1 MDDKLHAMVEGFSP
15 RPRADDF
22 DDEFDEMETAA
33 DMENFPPVEEKFA
46 VGGTDSSSDAFPEG
60 GEESTYDEGAEGSE
74 GEIERPEDP
83 VVEETS
89 HIPAAE
95 PAAPPSENNLSSSSL
110 AEGESA
116 APSSPGEKGKEALSL
131 TVPVSQNDT
140 EAGAASE
147 VLPPPK
153 VPLEASSDEPSSKDA
168 SSASVSASAS
178 ASVSDGEHQDASS
191 SVSSEVCEEPV
202 SFPEEYKPEPL
213 SQGKPA
219 VDVTDSSSVSV
230 SKEIPLA
237 QVEGASSAAAPSSSE
252 ILALLNQILLMQSK
266 NISEEA
272 GKQVASVVVADIARQ
287 LHLLSDE
294 ASKQILAQ
302 VEKDLY
308 ERLMPDILNKLSDS
322 VNRQL
327 SPLTDTL
334 ESSKKSLENTQ
345 STLDAFN
352 EAIKKNQEVAKSF
365 DHFNDQLIKT
375 LDDSL
380 NEEIKNKADAFSAS
394 LSSSVASIT
403 NNASSYI
410 AQNFKSAFE
419 HFAKVYGLCA
429 FGKHYFWGF
438 IFNPLTFLL
447 FANSILLLFILRG
460 LL

>member
-1 MDDKLHAMVEGFSP
+1 MDDKLHAMVGGFSQRP
-15 RPRADDF
+15 RPDDF

-33 DMENFPPVEEKFA
+33 SAMENFSPVEEKYA
-46 VGGTDSSSDAFPEG
+46 VDGADPSSDAFPEG
-60 GEESTYDEGAEGSE
+60 GDESTYEEGGEGSE
-74 GEIERPEDP
+74 GEIERPEETMT
-83 VVEETS
+83 EETS

-95 PAAPPSENNLSSSSL
+95 PAAPPSENHLSSGSL
-110 AEGESA
+110 SEEESA
-116 APSSPGEKGKEALSL
+116 ASSPGESTDKEALSL
-131 TVPVSQNDT
+131 ADCVPQNDT
-140 EAGAASE
+140 EPSAALE
-147 VLPPPK
+147 VLPSQK
-153 VPLEASSDEPSSKDA
+153 SPLEAPMGEPSAKDI
-168 SSASVSASAS
+168 SSVSA
-178 ASVSDGEHQDASS
+178 SDGEHQDASS
-191 SVSSEVCEEPV
+191 VPSEVCEDPV
-202 SFPEEYKPEPL
+202 SSPEENKPEPL
-213 SQGKPA
+213 SQERPT
-219 VDVTDSSSVSV
+219 VDVSDDSSVSAANTLSLGKAPGV
-230 SKEIPLA
+230 LP
-237 QVEGASSAAAPSSSE
+237 AAPSSSE

-294 ASKQILAQ
+294 ASKQILQQ

-308 ERLMPDILNKLSDS
+308 ERLMPDVLSKLSDS

-327 SPLTDTL
+327 APLSDTL
-334 ESSKKSLENTQ
+334 KSSQKSLEETR
-345 STLDAFN
+345 STLDSFR

-365 DHFNDQLIKT
+365 DHFNDQLVKT

-403 NNASSYI
+403 NNASTYI
-410 AQNFKSAFE
+410 AQNFKSAFQ

-447 FANSILLLFILRG
+447 FVNSILLLFILRG

>member
-1 MDDKLHAMVEGFSP
+1 MDDKLHAMVGSFSQRP
-15 RPRADDF
+15 RPDDF

-33 DMENFPPVEEKFA
+33 SAMENFSPVEEKYA
-46 VGGTDSSSDAFPEG
+46 ADGADSFSDAFSEG
-60 GEESTYDEGAEGSE
+60 GDESTYDEGGEGSE
-74 GEIERPEDP
+74 GEIERPEETMT
-83 VVEETS
+83 EETS

-95 PAAPPSENNLSSSSL
+95 PAAPASENHLSSGSL
-110 AEGESA
+110 SEEESA
-116 APSSPGEKGKEALSL
+116 ASSPGESKDKEALSSA
-131 TVPVSQNDT
+131 VPVPQNHT
-140 EAGAASE
+140 ETGAVPE

-153 VPLEASSDEPSSKDA
+153 PPLEAPMGEPSAKDV
-168 SSASVSASAS
+168 SSASA
-178 ASVSDGEHQDASS
+178 SDGEHQDASS
-191 SVSSEVCEEPV
+191 VSPEVCVDPVSS
-202 SFPEEYKPEPL
+202 PEENKPGPL
-213 SQGKPA
+213 SPQKPA
-219 VDVTDSSSVSV
+219 VDVSDDSSVSAANTL
-230 SKEIPLA
+230 SLGKAP
-237 QVEGASSAAAPSSSE
+237 GALPAAPSSSE

-272 GKQVASVVVADIARQ
+272 GKQVASVVAADIARQ

-294 ASKQILAQ
+294 ASKQILQQ

-308 ERLMPDILNKLSDS
+308 ERLMPDVLSKLSDS

-327 SPLTDTL
+327 APLSDTL
-334 ESSKKSLENTQ
+334 KSSQKSLEETR
-345 STLDAFN
+345 STLDSFR

-365 DHFNDQLIKT
+365 DHFNDQLVKT

-403 NNASSYI
+403 NNASTYI
-410 AQNFKSAFE
+410 AQNFKSAFQ

-447 FANSILLLFILRG
+447 FVNSILLLFILRG

>member
-1 MDDKLHAMVEGFSP
+1 MVGGFSQRP
-15 RPRADDF
+15 RPDDF

-33 DMENFPPVEEKFA
+33 SAMENFSPVEEKYA
-46 VGGTDSSSDAFPEG
+46 ADGADSSSDAFSEG
-60 GEESTYDEGAEGSE
+60 SDESTYDEGGEGSE
-74 GEIERPEDP
+74 GEIERPEETMT
-83 VVEETS
+83 EETS

-95 PAAPPSENNLSSSSL
+95 PAAPPSENHLSSGSLSEEEIASS
-110 AEGESA
+110 GESTD
-116 APSSPGEKGKEALSL
+116 KEALSL
-131 TVPVSQNDT
+131 AVPVSPNDT
-140 EAGAASE
+140 DASAAPE

-153 VPLEASSDEPSSKDA
+153 PSLEAPLGELSAKDA
-168 SSASVSASAS
+168 PSASA
-178 ASVSDGEHQDASS
+178 SDGEHQDVS
-191 SVSSEVCEEPV
+191 SVSSEVCEDPV
-202 SFPEEYKPEPL
+202 SSPEENKPEPL
-213 SQGKPA
+213 SQEKLA
-219 VDVTDSSSVSV
+219 ADVSDDSSVSAANTLSLGEAPV
-230 SKEIPLA
+230 GSP
-237 QVEGASSAAAPSSSE
+237 AAPSSSE

-294 ASKQILAQ
+294 ASKQILQQ

-308 ERLMPDILNKLSDS
+308 ERLMPDVLSKLSDS

-327 SPLTDTL
+327 APLSDTL
-334 ESSKKSLENTQ
+334 KSSQKSLEETR
-345 STLDAFN
+345 STLDSFR

-365 DHFNDQLIKT
+365 DHFNDQLVKT

-403 NNASSYI
+403 NNASTYI
-410 AQNFKSAFE
+410 AQNFKSAFQ

-429 FGKHYFWGF
+429 FGKYYFWGF

-447 FANSILLLFILRG
+447 FVNSILLLFILRG

>member
-1 MDDKLHAMVEGFSP
+1 MDDKLHAMVGGFRP
-15 RPRADDF
+15 RPRPDDF

-33 DMENFPPVEEKFA
+33 SAMENFSPVEEKYDIDGA
-46 VGGTDSSSDAFPEG
+46 DSSSDAFSEG
-60 GEESTYDEGAEGSE
+60 GDESTYDEGGDGSE
-74 GEIERPEDP
+74 GEIERPEETMT
-83 VVEETS
+83 EETS

-95 PAAPPSENNLSSSSL
+95 PAAPPSENHLSSGSL
-110 AEGESA
+110 SEKEIAT
-116 APSSPGEKGKEALSL
+116 PSSPGESKDKEALPSA
-131 TVPVSQNDT
+131 VPVPQNHT
-140 EAGAASE
+140 ETSAAPE

-153 VPLEASSDEPSSKDA
+153 PPLEASMDEPSAKNA
-168 SSASVSASAS
+168 LSASAS
-178 ASVSDGEHQDASS
+178 DEEHQDASS
-191 SVSSEVCEEPV
+191 ISSEVCEDLV
-202 SFPEEYKPEPL
+202 SSPEENKPELL
-213 SQGKPA
+213 SQERPA
-219 VDVTDSSSVSV
+219 VDVSDDSSVSAANTL
-230 SKEIPLA
+230 SLGEAP
-237 QVEGASSAAAPSSSE
+237 GASPAAPSSSE

-272 GKQVASVVVADIARQ
+272 GKQVASVMVADIARQ

-294 ASKQILAQ
+294 ASKQILQQ

-308 ERLMPDILNKLSDS
+308 ERLMPDVLSKLSDS

-327 SPLTDTL
+327 APLSDTL
-334 ESSKKSLENTQ
+334 KSSQKSLEETR
-345 STLDAFN
+345 STLDSFR

-365 DHFNDQLIKT
+365 DHFNDQLVKT

-403 NNASSYI
+403 NNASTYI
-410 AQNFKSAFE
+410 AQNFKSAFQ

-429 FGKHYFWGF
+429 FGKYYFWGF

-447 FANSILLLFILRG
+447 FVNSILLLFILRG

>member
-1 MDDKLHAMVEGFSP
+1 MDDKLHAMVGGFSQRP
-15 RPRADDF
+15 RPDDF

-33 DMENFPPVEEKFA
+33 SAMENFSPVEEKYA
-46 VGGTDSSSDAFPEG
+46 ADGADSSSDAFSEG
-60 GEESTYDEGAEGSE
+60 SDESTYDEGGEGSE
-74 GEIERPEDP
+74 GEIERPEETMT
-83 VVEETS
+83 EETS

-95 PAAPPSENNLSSSSL
+95 PAAPPSENDLSSGSL
-110 AEGESA
+110 SEEEIA
-116 APSSPGEKGKEALSL
+116 ASSSPGESKDKEALSL
-131 TVPVSQNDT
+131 AVPVPQNHT
-140 EAGAASE
+140 ETGAVPE

-153 VPLEASSDEPSSKDA
+153 PPLEAPLGEPSAKDIP
-168 SSASVSASAS
+168 SASA
-178 ASVSDGEHQDASS
+178 SDGEHQNAS
-191 SVSSEVCEEPV
+191 SVSSEVCEDPV
-202 SFPEEYKPEPL
+202 SSPEENKPEPL
-213 SQGKPA
+213 SQEKPA
-219 VDVTDSSSVSV
+219 ADISDDSSVSAEN
-230 SKEIPLA
+230 KIPLA
-237 QVEGASSAAAPSSSE
+237 EAPVASPSSSE

-294 ASKQILAQ
+294 ASKQILQQ

-308 ERLMPDILNKLSDS
+308 ERLMPDVLSKLSDS

-327 SPLTDTL
+327 APLSDTL
-334 ESSKKSLENTQ
+334 KSSQKSLEETR
-345 STLDAFN
+345 STLDSFR

-365 DHFNDQLIKT
+365 DHFNEQLVKT

-403 NNASSYI
+403 NNASTYI
-410 AQNFKSAFE
+410 AQNFKSAFQ

-447 FANSILLLFILRG
+447 FVNSILLLFILRG

>member
-1 MDDKLHAMVEGFSP
+1 MDDKLHAMVGGFSQRP
-15 RPRADDF
+15 RPDDF
-22 DDEFDEMETAA
+22 DDEFDEMETAS
-33 DMENFPPVEEKFA
+33 DMENFSPVEEKYA
-46 VGGTDSSSDAFPEG
+46 ADGADSSSDAFPEG
-60 GEESTYDEGAEGSE
+60 GDESTYDEGGEGSE
-74 GEIERPEDP
+74 GEIERPEETMT
-83 VVEETS
+83 EETS

-95 PAAPPSENNLSSSSL
+95 PAAPPSENHLSSGSL
-110 AEGESA
+110 SEEEISA
-116 APSSPGEKGKEALSL
+116 SSPGENKDKEALPSA
-131 TVPVSQNDT
+131 VPASQNHT
-140 EAGAASE
+140 ETGAVPE

-153 VPLEASSDEPSSKDA
+153 PPLEAPMGESSAKDI
-168 SSASVSASAS
+168 SSASA
-178 ASVSDGEHQDASS
+178 SDGEHQDASS
-191 SVSSEVCEEPV
+191 VSSEVCEDPV
-202 SFPEEYKPEPL
+202 SSPEENKPEPL
-213 SQGKPA
+213 SQEKPA
-219 VDVTDSSSVSV
+219 VDVSDDSSVSAANTL
-230 SKEIPLA
+230 SLGEAP
-237 QVEGASSAAAPSSSE
+237 GTSPAAPSSSE

-294 ASKQILAQ
+294 ASKQILQQ

-308 ERLMPDILNKLSDS
+308 ERLMPDVLSKLSDS

-327 SPLTDTL
+327 APLSDTL
-334 ESSKKSLENTQ
+334 KSSQKSLEETR
-345 STLDAFN
+345 STLDSFR

-365 DHFNDQLIKT
+365 DHFNDQLVKT

-403 NNASSYI
+403 NNASTYI
-410 AQNFKSAFE
+410 AQNFKSAFQ

-447 FANSILLLFILRG
+447 FVNSILLLFILRG

>member
-1 MDDKLHAMVEGFSP
+1 MVGGFRP
-15 RPRADDF
+15 RPRPDDF

-33 DMENFPPVEEKFA
+33 SAMENFSPVEEKYDVDGA
-46 VGGTDSSSDAFPEG
+46 DSSSDAFSEG
-60 GEESTYDEGAEGSE
+60 GDESTYDEGGDGSE
-74 GEIERPEDP
+74 GEIERPEETMT
-83 VVEETS
+83 EETS

-95 PAAPPSENNLSSSSL
+95 PAAPPSENHLSSGSL
-110 AEGESA
+110 SEEEIA
-116 APSSPGEKGKEALSL
+116 APSSPGESKDKEALSL
-131 TVPVSQNDT
+131 AVSVSPNDT
-140 EAGAASE
+140 EVSVAPE

-153 VPLEASSDEPSSKDA
+153 PPLEAPMDEPSAKNA
-168 SSASVSASAS
+168 PSASA
-178 ASVSDGEHQDASS
+178 SDGEHQDASS
-191 SVSSEVCEEPV
+191 ISSEVCEDPV
-202 SFPEEYKPEPL
+202 SSPEENKPEPL
-213 SQGKPA
+213 SQEKPA
-219 VDVTDSSSVSV
+219 VDVSDDSSVSAANTL
-230 SKEIPLA
+230 SLGKAP
-237 QVEGASSAAAPSSSE
+237 ASPAAPSSSE
-252 ILALLNQILLMQSK
+252 ILALLNQILLMQSE

-294 ASKQILAQ
+294 ASKQILQQ

-308 ERLMPDILNKLSDS
+308 ERLMPDVLSKLSDS

-327 SPLTDTL
+327 APLSDTL
-334 ESSKKSLENTQ
+334 KSSQKSLEETR
-345 STLDAFN
+345 STLDSFR

-365 DHFNDQLIKT
+365 DHFNEQLVKT

-403 NNASSYI
+403 NNASTYI
-410 AQNFKSAFE
+410 AQNFKSAFQ

-447 FANSILLLFILRG
+447 FVNSILLLFILRG

>member
-1 MDDKLHAMVEGFSP
+1 MDDKLHAMVGGFSQRP
-15 RPRADDF
+15 RPDDF

-33 DMENFPPVEEKFA
+33 SAMENFSPVEEKYA
-46 VGGTDSSSDAFPEG
+46 ADGADSSSDAFPEG
-60 GEESTYDEGAEGSE
+60 GDESTYDEGGEGSE
-74 GEIERPEDP
+74 GEIERPEETMT
-83 VVEETS
+83 EETS

-95 PAAPPSENNLSSSSL
+95 PATPASENHLSSGSL
-110 AEGESA
+110 SEEEISA
-116 APSSPGEKGKEALSL
+116 SSPGESTDKEALSL
-131 TVPVSQNDT
+131 AVPVPQNHT
-140 EAGAASE
+140 ETGAVPE
-147 VLPPPK
+147 VLPSPK
-153 VPLEASSDEPSSKDA
+153 PPLEAPMDEPSAKNA
-168 SSASVSASAS
+168 PSASAS
-178 ASVSDGEHQDASS
+178 DEEHQDASFI
-191 SVSSEVCEEPV
+191 SSEVCEDPV
-202 SFPEEYKPEPL
+202 SSPEENKPELL
-213 SQGKPA
+213 SQEKSA
-219 VDVTDSSSVSV
+219 VDVSDDSSVSAANTL
-230 SKEIPLA
+230 SLGEAP
-237 QVEGASSAAAPSSSE
+237 GASPAAPSSSE

-294 ASKQILAQ
+294 ASKQILQQ

-308 ERLMPDILNKLSDS
+308 ERLMPDVLSKLSDS

-327 SPLTDTL
+327 APLSDTL
-334 ESSKKSLENTQ
+334 KSSQKSLEETR
-345 STLDAFN
+345 STLDSFR

-365 DHFNDQLIKT
+365 DHFNDQLVKT

-403 NNASSYI
+403 NNASTYI
-410 AQNFKSAFE
+410 AQNFKSAFQ

-447 FANSILLLFILRG
+447 FVNSILLLFILRG

>member
-1 MDDKLHAMVEGFSP
+1 MDDKLHAMVGGFSQRP
-15 RPRADDF
+15 RPDDF
-22 DDEFDEMETAA
+22 DDEFDEMETAS
-33 DMENFPPVEEKFA
+33 DLENFSPVEEKYA
-46 VGGTDSSSDAFPEG
+46 ADGADSSSDAFPEG
-60 GEESTYDEGAEGSE
+60 GDESTYDEGEEGSE
-74 GEIERPEDP
+74 GEIERPEETMT
-83 VVEETS
+83 EETS

-95 PAAPPSENNLSSSSL
+95 PAAPPSENHLSSGSL
-110 AEGESA
+110 SEEEISA
-116 APSSPGEKGKEALSL
+116 SSPGENKDKEALPSA
-131 TVPVSQNDT
+131 VPASQNHT
-140 EAGAASE
+140 ETGAAPE

-153 VPLEASSDEPSSKDA
+153 PPLEAPMDEPSAKNA
-168 SSASVSASAS
+168 PSASAS
-178 ASVSDGEHQDASS
+178 DEEHQDASS
-191 SVSSEVCEEPV
+191 ISSEVCEDPV
-202 SFPEEYKPEPL
+202 SFPEENKPEPL
-213 SQGKPA
+213 SQEKPA
-219 VDVTDSSSVSV
+219 VDVSDDSSVSAANTL
-230 SKEIPLA
+230 SLGEAP
-237 QVEGASSAAAPSSSE
+237 GTSPAAPSSSE

-272 GKQVASVVVADIARQ
+272 GKQVASVVAADIARQ

-294 ASKQILAQ
+294 ASKQILQQ

-308 ERLMPDILNKLSDS
+308 ERLMPDVLSKLSDS

-327 SPLTDTL
+327 DPLSDTL
-334 ESSKKSLENTQ
+334 KSSQKSLEETR
-345 STLDAFN
+345 STLDSFR

-365 DHFNDQLIKT
+365 DHFNDQLVKT

-403 NNASSYI
+403 NNASTYI
-410 AQNFKSAFE
+410 AQNFKSAFQ

-447 FANSILLLFILRG
+447 FVNSILLLFILRG

>member
-1 MDDKLHAMVEGFSP
+1 MDDKLHAMVGGFSQRP
-15 RPRADDF
+15 RPDDF

-33 DMENFPPVEEKFA
+33 SDMENFSPVEEKYA
-46 VGGTDSSSDAFPEG
+46 ADGADSSSDAFPEG
-60 GEESTYDEGAEGSE
+60 GDESTYDEGGEGSE
-74 GEIERPEDP
+74 GEIERPEETMT
-83 VVEETS
+83 EETS

-95 PAAPPSENNLSSSSL
+95 PAAPPSKNHLSSGSL
-110 AEGESA
+110 SEEESA
-116 APSSPGEKGKEALSL
+116 ASSPGESTDKEALPSA
-131 TVPVSQNDT
+131 VPVPPNDT
-140 EAGAASE
+140 ETSVAPE
-147 VLPPPK
+147 VLSSPK
-153 VPLEASSDEPSSKDA
+153 PPLEAPMGEPSAKDN
-168 SSASVSASAS
+168 SSASA
-178 ASVSDGEHQDASS
+178 SDGEHQDAC
-191 SVSSEVCEEPV
+191 SVSSEVCEDPV
-202 SFPEEYKPEPL
+202 SSPEENKLESL
-213 SQGKPA
+213 SQEKPA
-219 VDVTDSSSVSV
+219 VDVTDDSSVSAANTL
-230 SKEIPLA
+230 PLGEA
-237 QVEGASSAAAPSSSE
+237 PVGSPAAPSSSE

-308 ERLMPDILNKLSDS
+308 ERLMPDVLSKLSDS

-327 SPLTDTL
+327 APLSDTL
-334 ESSKKSLENTQ
+334 KSSQKSLEETR
-345 STLDAFN
+345 STLDSFR

-365 DHFNDQLIKT
+365 DHFNDQLVKT

-403 NNASSYI
+403 NNASTYI
-410 AQNFKSAFE
+410 AQNFKSAFQ

-429 FGKHYFWGF
+429 FGKYYFWGF

-447 FANSILLLFILRG
+447 FVNSILLLFILRG

>member
-1 MDDKLHAMVEGFSP
+1 MDDKLHAMVGGFSQRP
-15 RPRADDF
+15 RPDDF

-33 DMENFPPVEEKFA
+33 SAMENFSPVEEKYA
-46 VGGTDSSSDAFPEG
+46 ADGADSSSDAFSEG
-60 GEESTYDEGAEGSE
+60 SDESTYDEGGEGSE
-74 GEIERPEDP
+74 GEIERPEETMT
-83 VVEETS
+83 EEAS

-95 PAAPPSENNLSSSSL
+95 PAAPPSENHLSSGSL
-110 AEGESA
+110 SEEEISA
-116 APSSPGEKGKEALSL
+116 SSPGESTDKEALSL
-131 TVPVSQNDT
+131 AVPVPQNDT
-140 EAGAASE
+140 ETGAAPE

-153 VPLEASSDEPSSKDA
+153 PPLEAPMDEPSAKNA
-168 SSASVSASAS
+168 PSASAS
-178 ASVSDGEHQDASS
+178 DEEHQDAS
-191 SVSSEVCEEPV
+191 SVSSEVCEDPV
-202 SFPEEYKPEPL
+202 SSPEENKPEPL
-213 SQGKPA
+213 SQEKPA
-219 VDVTDSSSVSV
+219 VDVSDDSSVSAANTL
-230 SKEIPLA
+230 SLGKAP
-237 QVEGASSAAAPSSSE
+237 GASPAAPSSSE

-272 GKQVASVVVADIARQ
+272 GKQVASVVVADITRQ

-294 ASKQILAQ
+294 ASKQILQQ

-308 ERLMPDILNKLSDS
+308 ERLMPDVLSKLSDS

-327 SPLTDTL
+327 APLSDTL
-334 ESSKKSLENTQ
+334 KSSQKSLEETR
-345 STLDAFN
+345 STLDSFR

-365 DHFNDQLIKT
+365 DHFNDQLVKT

-403 NNASSYI
+403 NNASTYI
-410 AQNFKSAFE
+410 AQNFKSAFQ

-429 FGKHYFWGF
+429 FGKYYFWGF

-447 FANSILLLFILRG
+447 FVNSILLLFILRG

>member
-1 MDDKLHAMVEGFSP
+1 MDDKLHAMVGGFSQRP
-15 RPRADDF
+15 RPDDF

-33 DMENFPPVEEKFA
+33 SAMEDFSPVEEKYA
-46 VGGTDSSSDAFPEG
+46 ADGADSSSDAFPEG
-60 GEESTYDEGAEGSE
+60 GDESTYDEGGEGSE
-74 GEIERPEDP
+74 GEIERPEETMT
-83 VVEETS
+83 EEPS

-95 PAAPPSENNLSSSSL
+95 PAAPASENHLSSGSL
-110 AEGESA
+110 SEEESA
-116 APSSPGEKGKEALSL
+116 ASSSGENKDKEALSL
-131 TVPVSQNDT
+131 ADSVPPNDT
-140 EAGAASE
+140 EPSAAPE

-153 VPLEASSDEPSSKDA
+153 PPLEALMDEPSAIDI
-168 SSASVSASAS
+168 SSASA
-178 ASVSDGEHQDASS
+178 SDGEHQDASS
-191 SVSSEVCEEPV
+191 VSSEVCEDPV
-202 SFPEEYKPEPL
+202 SSPEENKPEAL
-213 SQGKPA
+213 SQEKSA
-219 VDVTDSSSVSV
+219 VDVSDDSSVSAANTL
-230 SKEIPLA
+230 SLGEAP
-237 QVEGASSAAAPSSSE
+237 GASPAAPSSSE

-294 ASKQILAQ
+294 ASKQILQQ

-308 ERLMPDILNKLSDS
+308 ERLMPDVLSKLSDS

-327 SPLTDTL
+327 APLSDTL
-334 ESSKKSLENTQ
+334 KSSQKSLEETR
-345 STLDAFN
+345 STLDSFR

-365 DHFNDQLIKT
+365 DHFNEQLVKT

-403 NNASSYI
+403 NNASTYI
-410 AQNFKSAFE
+410 AQNFKSAFQ

-447 FANSILLLFILRG
+447 FVNSILLLFILRG

>member
-1 MDDKLHAMVEGFSP
+1 MDDKLHAMVGGFSQRP
-15 RPRADDF
+15 RPDDF

-33 DMENFPPVEEKFA
+33 SAMENFSPVEEKYA
-46 VGGTDSSSDAFPEG
+46 ADGTDPSSDAFPEG
-60 GEESTYDEGAEGSE
+60 GDESTYDEGGEGSE
-74 GEIERPEDP
+74 GEIERPEETMT
-83 VVEETS
+83 EETS

-95 PAAPPSENNLSSSSL
+95 PAAPASENHLSSSPLS
-110 AEGESA
+110 EEESA
-116 APSSPGEKGKEALSL
+116 ASSGESTDKEALSL
-131 TVPVSQNDT
+131 ADPVPQNHT
-140 EAGAASE
+140 ETGAVPE
-147 VLPPPK
+147 VLPPLKP
-153 VPLEASSDEPSSKDA
+153 PLEAPLGELSAKDA
-168 SSASVSASAS
+168 PSASA
-178 ASVSDGEHQDASS
+178 SDGEHQDVS
-191 SVSSEVCEEPV
+191 SVSPEVCEEPV
-202 SFPEEYKPEPL
+202 SSPEENKPEPL
-213 SQGKPA
+213 SQEKPA
-219 VDVTDSSSVSV
+219 VDVSNDSSVSAANTL
-230 SKEIPLA
+230 SLGEAP
-237 QVEGASSAAAPSSSE
+237 GASPAAPSSSE

-294 ASKQILAQ
+294 ASKQILQQ

-308 ERLMPDILNKLSDS
+308 ERLMPDVLSKLSDS

-327 SPLTDTL
+327 APLSDTL
-334 ESSKKSLENTQ
+334 KSSQKSLEETR
-345 STLDAFN
+345 STLDSFR

-365 DHFNDQLIKT
+365 DHFNDQLVKT

-403 NNASSYI
+403 NNASTYI
-410 AQNFKSAFE
+410 AQNFKSAFQ

-429 FGKHYFWGF
+429 FGKYYFWGF

-447 FANSILLLFILRG
+447 FVNSILLLFILRG

>member
-1 MDDKLHAMVEGFSP
+1 MDDKLHAMVGGFRP
-15 RPRADDF
+15 RPRPDDF

-33 DMENFPPVEEKFA
+33 SAMENFSPVEEKYDVDGA
-46 VGGTDSSSDAFPEG
+46 DSSSDAFSEG
-60 GEESTYDEGAEGSE
+60 GDESTYDEGGDGSE
-74 GEIERPEDP
+74 GEIERPEETMT
-83 VVEETS
+83 EETS

-95 PAAPPSENNLSSSSL
+95 PAAPPSENHLSSGSL
-110 AEGESA
+110 SEEEIA
-116 APSSPGEKGKEALSL
+116 APSSPGESKDKEALSL
-131 TVPVSQNDT
+131 AVSVSPNDT
-140 EAGAASE
+140 EVSVAPE

-153 VPLEASSDEPSSKDA
+153 PPLEAPMDEPSAKNA
-168 SSASVSASAS
+168 PSASA
-178 ASVSDGEHQDASS
+178 SDGEHQDASS
-191 SVSSEVCEEPV
+191 ISSEVCEDPV
-202 SFPEEYKPEPL
+202 SSPEENKPEPL
-213 SQGKPA
+213 SQEKPA
-219 VDVTDSSSVSV
+219 VDVSDDSSVSAANTL
-230 SKEIPLA
+230 SLGKAP
-237 QVEGASSAAAPSSSE
+237 ASPAAPSSSE
-252 ILALLNQILLMQSK
+252 ILALLNQILLMQSE

-294 ASKQILAQ
+294 ASKQILQQ

-308 ERLMPDILNKLSDS
+308 ERLMPDVLSKLSDS

-327 SPLTDTL
+327 APLSDTL
-334 ESSKKSLENTQ
+334 KSSQKSLEETR
-345 STLDAFN
+345 STLDSFR

-365 DHFNDQLIKT
+365 DHFNEQLVKT

-403 NNASSYI
+403 NNASTYI
-410 AQNFKSAFE
+410 AQNFKSAFQ

-429 FGKHYFWGF
+429 FGKYYFWGF

-447 FANSILLLFILRG
+447 FVNSILLLFILRG

>member
-1 MDDKLHAMVEGFSP
+1 MDDKLHAMVGGFRP
-15 RPRADDF
+15 RPRPDDF

-33 DMENFPPVEEKFA
+33 SAMENFSPVEEKYDVDGA
-46 VGGTDSSSDAFPEG
+46 DSSSDAFSEG
-60 GEESTYDEGAEGSE
+60 GDESTYDEGGDGSE
-74 GEIERPEDP
+74 GEIERPEETMT
-83 VVEETS
+83 EETS

-95 PAAPPSENNLSSSSL
+95 PAAPPSENHLSSGSL
-110 AEGESA
+110 SEEEIA
-116 APSSPGEKGKEALSL
+116 APSSPGESKDKEALSL
-131 TVPVSQNDT
+131 AVSVSPNDT
-140 EAGAASE
+140 DASAAPE

-153 VPLEASSDEPSSKDA
+153 PPLEAPMDEPSAKNA
-168 SSASVSASAS
+168 PSASA
-178 ASVSDGEHQDASS
+178 SDGEHQDASS
-191 SVSSEVCEEPV
+191 ISSEVCEDPV
-202 SFPEEYKPEPL
+202 SSPEENKPEPL
-213 SQGKPA
+213 SQEKPA
-219 VDVTDSSSVSV
+219 VDVSDDSSVSAANTLFLG
-230 SKEIPLA
+230 KAP
-237 QVEGASSAAAPSSSE
+237 ASPAAPSSSE

-272 GKQVASVVVADIARQ
+272 GKQVASVVVADISRQ

-294 ASKQILAQ
+294 ASKQILQQ

-308 ERLMPDILNKLSDS
+308 ERLMPDVLSKLSDS

-327 SPLTDTL
+327 APLSDTL
-334 ESSKKSLENTQ
+334 KSSQKSLEETR
-345 STLDAFN
+345 STLDSFR

-365 DHFNDQLIKT
+365 DHFNDQLVKT

-403 NNASSYI
+403 NNASTYI
-410 AQNFKSAFE
+410 AQNFKSSFQ

-429 FGKHYFWGF
+429 FGKYYFWGF

-447 FANSILLLFILRG
+447 FVNSILLLFILRG

>member
-1 MDDKLHAMVEGFSP
+1 MDDKLHAMVGGFSQRP
-15 RPRADDF
+15 RPDDF

-33 DMENFPPVEEKFA
+33 SDMENFSPVEEKYA
-46 VGGTDSSSDAFPEG
+46 ADGADSSSDAFSEG
-60 GEESTYDEGAEGSE
+60 SDEVTYDEGGEGSE
-74 GEIERPEDP
+74 GKIERPEETMT
-83 VVEETS
+83 EETS

-95 PAAPPSENNLSSSSL
+95 PAAPPSENHLSSGSL
-110 AEGESA
+110 SEEEIA
-116 APSSPGEKGKEALSL
+116 ASSSPGESKDKEALSL
-131 TVPVSQNDT
+131 AVPVPQNHNT
-140 EAGAASE
+140 ETGAVPE

-153 VPLEASSDEPSSKDA
+153 PPLEAPLGE
-168 SSASVSASAS
+168 SSAKDIPSASA
-178 ASVSDGEHQDASS
+178 SDGEHQNAS
-191 SVSSEVCEEPV
+191 SVSSEVCEDPV
-202 SFPEEYKPEPL
+202 SSPEENKPEPL
-213 SQGKPA
+213 SQEKPA
-219 VDVTDSSSVSV
+219 ADISDDSSVSAEN
-230 SKEIPLA
+230 KIPLA
-237 QVEGASSAAAPSSSE
+237 EAPVASPSSSE

-294 ASKQILAQ
+294 ASKQILQQ

-308 ERLMPDILNKLSDS
+308 ERLMPDVLSKLSDS
-322 VNRQL
+322 VNRLLAPL
-327 SPLTDTL
+327 SDTL
-334 ESSKKSLENTQ
+334 KSSQKSLEETR
-345 STLDAFN
+345 STLDSFR

-365 DHFNDQLIKT
+365 DHFNDQLVKT

-403 NNASSYI
+403 NNASTYI
-410 AQNFKSAFE
+410 AQNFKSAFQ

-447 FANSILLLFILRG
+447 FVNSILLLFILRG

>member
-1 MDDKLHAMVEGFSP
+1 MDDKLHAMVGGFRP
-15 RPRADDF
+15 RPRPDDF

-33 DMENFPPVEEKFA
+33 SAMENFSPVEEKYDVDGA
-46 VGGTDSSSDAFPEG
+46 DSSSDAFSEG
-60 GEESTYDEGAEGSE
+60 GDESTYDEGGDGSE
-74 GEIERPEDP
+74 GEIERPEETMT
-83 VVEETS
+83 EETS

-95 PAAPPSENNLSSSSL
+95 PAAPPSENHLSSGSL
-110 AEGESA
+110 SEEEIA
-116 APSSPGEKGKEALSL
+116 APSSPGESKDKEALSL
-131 TVPVSQNDT
+131 AVSVSPNDT
-140 EAGAASE
+140 DASAAPE

-153 VPLEASSDEPSSKDA
+153 PPLEAPMDEPSAKNTLSE
-168 SSASVSASAS
+168 SAF
-178 ASVSDGEHQDASS
+178 DEEHQDAS
-191 SVSSEVCEEPV
+191 SVSSEVCEDPV
-202 SFPEEYKPEPL
+202 SSPEENKPEPL
-213 SQGKPA
+213 SQEKPA
-219 VDVTDSSSVSV
+219 VDVSDDSSVSAANTL
-230 SKEIPLA
+230 SLGKAP
-237 QVEGASSAAAPSSSE
+237 ASPAAPSSSE

-272 GKQVASVVVADIARQ
+272 GKQVASVMVADIARQ

-294 ASKQILAQ
+294 ASKQILQQ

-308 ERLMPDILNKLSDS
+308 ERLMPDVLSKLSDS

-327 SPLTDTL
+327 APLSDTL
-334 ESSKKSLENTQ
+334 KSSQKSLEETR
-345 STLDAFN
+345 STLDSFR

-365 DHFNDQLIKT
+365 DHFNDQLVKT

-403 NNASSYI
+403 NNASTYI
-410 AQNFKSAFE
+410 AQNFKSAFQ

-429 FGKHYFWGF
+429 FGKYYFWGF

-447 FANSILLLFILRG
+447 FVNSILLLFILRG

>member
-1 MDDKLHAMVEGFSP
+1 MDDKLHAMVGGFSQRP
-15 RPRADDF
+15 RPDDF
-22 DDEFDEMETAA
+22 DDEFDEMETAS
-33 DMENFPPVEEKFA
+33 DMENFSLVEEKYA
-46 VGGTDSSSDAFPEG
+46 ADGADSSSDAFPEG
-60 GEESTYDEGAEGSE
+60 SDESTYDEGGEGSE
-74 GEIERPEDP
+74 GEIERPEETMT
-83 VVEETS
+83 EETS

-95 PAAPPSENNLSSSSL
+95 PVAPPSENHLSSCSL
-110 AEGESA
+110 SEGESA
-116 APSSPGEKGKEALSL
+116 ASSSGESTDKENLSL
-131 TVPVSQNDT
+131 AVPVPQNDMET
-140 EAGAASE
+140 GAAPE
-147 VLPPPK
+147 VLPPQKP
-153 VPLEASSDEPSSKDA
+153 PLEAPMGESSVKDI
-168 SSASVSASAS
+168 SSASA
-178 ASVSDGEHQDASS
+178 SDGEHQDASS
-191 SVSSEVCEEPV
+191 VSSEVCEDPV
-202 SFPEEYKPEPL
+202 SSPEENKPEPL
-213 SQGKPA
+213 SQEKPA
-219 VDVTDSSSVSV
+219 VDVSDDSSVSAANTL
-230 SKEIPLA
+230 SLGKAP
-237 QVEGASSAAAPSSSE
+237 GASPAAPSSSE

-294 ASKQILAQ
+294 ASKQILQQ

-308 ERLMPDILNKLSDS
+308 ERLMPDVLSKLSDS

-327 SPLTDTL
+327 APLSDTL
-334 ESSKKSLENTQ
+334 KSSQKSLEETR
-345 STLDAFN
+345 STLDSFR

-365 DHFNDQLIKT
+365 DHFNDQLVKT

-403 NNASSYI
+403 NNASTYI
-410 AQNFKSAFE
+410 AQNFKSAFQ

-447 FANSILLLFILRG
+447 FINSILLLFILRG

>member
-1 MDDKLHAMVEGFSP
+1 MVGGFSQRP
-15 RPRADDF
+15 RPDDF

-33 DMENFPPVEEKFA
+33 SAMENFSPVEEKYA
-46 VGGTDSSSDAFPEG
+46 VDGADPSSDAFPEG
-60 GEESTYDEGAEGSE
+60 GDESTYDEGGEGSE
-74 GEIERPEDP
+74 GEIERPEETMT
-83 VVEETS
+83 EEAS

-95 PAAPPSENNLSSSSL
+95 PAAPPSENHLSSGLLS
-110 AEGESA
+110 EEESA
-116 APSSPGEKGKEALSL
+116 ASSPGESKDKEALSL
-131 TVPVSQNDT
+131 AVPVPQNHT
-140 EAGAASE
+140 ETGAVPE

-153 VPLEASSDEPSSKDA
+153 PPLEAPLGEPSAKDIP
-168 SSASVSASAS
+168 SASA
-178 ASVSDGEHQDASS
+178 SDGEHQDASS
-191 SVSSEVCEEPV
+191 VSSEVCEDPV
-202 SFPEEYKPEPL
+202 SFPEENKPEPL
-213 SQGKPA
+213 SQEKPA
-219 VDVTDSSSVSV
+219 VDVSNDSSVSAANTLSLGEAPV
-230 SKEIPLA
+230 GSP
-237 QVEGASSAAAPSSSE
+237 AAPSSSE

-272 GKQVASVVVADIARQ
+272 GKQVASVVVADISRQ

-294 ASKQILAQ
+294 ASKQILQQ

-308 ERLMPDILNKLSDS
+308 ERLMPDVLSKLSDS

-327 SPLTDTL
+327 APLSDTL
-334 ESSKKSLENTQ
+334 KSSQKSLEETR
-345 STLDAFN
+345 STLDSFR

-365 DHFNDQLIKT
+365 DHFNDQLVKT

-403 NNASSYI
+403 NNASTYI
-410 AQNFKSAFE
+410 AQNFKSAFQ

-429 FGKHYFWGF
+429 FGKYYFWGF

-447 FANSILLLFILRG
+447 FVNSILLLFILRG

>member
-1 MDDKLHAMVEGFSP
+1 MDDKLHAMVGGFSQRP
-15 RPRADDF
+15 RPDDF

-33 DMENFPPVEEKFA
+33 SAMENFSPVEEKYA
-46 VGGTDSSSDAFPEG
+46 ADGADPSSDTFPEG
-60 GEESTYDEGAEGSE
+60 GDESTYDEGGEGSE
-74 GEIERPEDP
+74 GEIERPEETMT
-83 VVEETS
+83 EETS

-95 PAAPPSENNLSSSSL
+95 PAAPPSENHLSSGPLS
-110 AEGESA
+110 EEEIA
-116 APSSPGEKGKEALSL
+116 APSSPGESKDKEDLPSA
-131 TVPVSQNDT
+131 VPVPPNNT
-140 EAGAASE
+140 ETSVAPE
-147 VLPPPK
+147 VLLSPK
-153 VPLEASSDEPSSKDA
+153 PPLEAPMNEPSAKNA
-168 SSASVSASAS
+168 PSASAS
-178 ASVSDGEHQDASS
+178 DEEHQDAS
-191 SVSSEVCEEPV
+191 SVSSEVCEDPV
-202 SFPEEYKPEPL
+202 SSPEENKLEPL
-213 SQGKPA
+213 SQEKPA
-219 VDVTDSSSVSV
+219 VNVSDDSSVSAANTL
-230 SKEIPLA
+230 SLGKAP
-237 QVEGASSAAAPSSSE
+237 GASPAAPSSSE

-294 ASKQILAQ
+294 ASKQILQQ

-308 ERLMPDILNKLSDS
+308 ERLMPDVLSKLSDS

-327 SPLTDTL
+327 APLSDTL
-334 ESSKKSLENTQ
+334 KSSQKSLEETR
-345 STLDAFN
+345 STLDSFR

-365 DHFNDQLIKT
+365 DHFNDQLVKT

-403 NNASSYI
+403 NNASTYI
-410 AQNFKSAFE
+410 AQNFKSAFQ

-447 FANSILLLFILRG
+447 FVNSILLLFILRG

>member
-1 MDDKLHAMVEGFSP
+1 MDDKLHAMVGGFSQRP
-15 RPRADDF
+15 RPDDF

-33 DMENFPPVEEKFA
+33 SNMEDFSPVEEKYA
-46 VGGTDSSSDAFPEG
+46 PDGADPSSDAFPEG
-60 GEESTYDEGAEGSE
+60 GDESTYDEGGEGSE
-74 GEIERPEDP
+74 GEIERPEETMT
-83 VVEETS
+83 EETS

-95 PAAPPSENNLSSSSL
+95 PAAPPSENHLSSGSL
-110 AEGESA
+110 SEEEIA
-116 APSSPGEKGKEALSL
+116 ASSPGESTDKEALSL
-131 TVPVSQNDT
+131 AVPASQNHT
-140 EAGAASE
+140 ETGAAPE

-153 VPLEASSDEPSSKDA
+153 PPLEAPMDEPSAKNA
-168 SSASVSASAS
+168 PSASAS
-178 ASVSDGEHQDASS
+178 DEEHQDVS
-191 SVSSEVCEEPV
+191 SVSSEVCEDPV
-202 SFPEEYKPEPL
+202 SSPEENKPEPL
-213 SQGKPA
+213 SQEKPA
-219 VDVTDSSSVSV
+219 VDVSDDSSVSAANTL
-230 SKEIPLA
+230 SLGKAP
-237 QVEGASSAAAPSSSE
+237 GASPAAPSSSE

-294 ASKQILAQ
+294 ASKQILQQ

-308 ERLMPDILNKLSDS
+308 ERLMPDVLSKLSDS

-327 SPLTDTL
+327 APLSDTL
-334 ESSKKSLENTQ
+334 KSSQKSLEETR
-345 STLDAFN
+345 STLDSFR

-365 DHFNDQLIKT
+365 DHFNDQLVKT

-403 NNASSYI
+403 NNASTYI
-410 AQNFKSAFE
+410 AQNFKSAFQ

-447 FANSILLLFILRG
+447 FVNSILLLFILRG

>member
-46 VGGTDSSSDAFPEG
+46 VDGADSSSDAFPEG
-60 GEESTYDEGAEGSE
+60 SEESTYDEGAEGSE

-83 VVEETS
+83 AVEETS

-95 PAAPPSENNLSSSSL
+95 PAAPPSENNLSFSSL
-110 AEGESA
+110 ADGESP
-116 APSSPGEKGKEALSL
+116 APSSPGERGKEALSL

-140 EAGAASE
+140 DAGAVSE
-147 VLPPPK
+147 VLPLPK
-153 VPLEASSDEPSSKDA
+153 GPLEASSDEPSFKDA
-168 SSASVSASAS
+168 SSASVS
-178 ASVSDGEHQDASS
+178 DGEHPEASS

-202 SFPEEYKPEPL
+202 SSPEENKPEPL

-219 VDVTDSSSVSV
+219 VDLIDSSSVSTEKKL
-230 SKEIPLA
+230 SL
-237 QVEGASSAAAPSSSE
+237 VEGAAASPTAPSSSE

>member
-1 MDDKLHAMVEGFSP
+1 MDDKLHAMVGGFSQRP
-15 RPRADDF
+15 RPDDF

-33 DMENFPPVEEKFA
+33 SNMEDFSPVEEKYA
-46 VGGTDSSSDAFPEG
+46 ADGADSSSDAFPEG
-60 GEESTYDEGAEGSE
+60 GDESTYDEGGEGSE
-74 GEIERPEDP
+74 GEIERPEETMT
-83 VVEETS
+83 EETS

-95 PAAPPSENNLSSSSL
+95 PAAPPSENHLSSGSL
-110 AEGESA
+110 SEEEIA
-116 APSSPGEKGKEALSL
+116 ASSSPGESKDKEALSL
-131 TVPVSQNDT
+131 AVPVPQNDT
-140 EAGAASE
+140 EVSAVPE

-153 VPLEASSDEPSSKDA
+153 PTLEAPMDEPSAKDI
-168 SSASVSASAS
+168 SS

-191 SVSSEVCEEPV
+191 VSSEVCEDPV
-202 SFPEEYKPEPL
+202 SSPEENKPEPL
-213 SQGKPA
+213 SQEKPA
-219 VDVTDSSSVSV
+219 VDVSNDSSVSAANTLSLGEAPV
-230 SKEIPLA
+230 GSP
-237 QVEGASSAAAPSSSE
+237 AAPSSSE

-272 GKQVASVVVADIARQ
+272 GKQVASVVVADISRQ

-308 ERLMPDILNKLSDS
+308 ERLMPDVLNKLSDS

-327 SPLTDTL
+327 APLSDTL
-334 ESSKKSLENTQ
+334 KSSQKSLEETR
-345 STLDAFN
+345 STLDSFR

-365 DHFNDQLIKT
+365 DHFNDQLVKT

-403 NNASSYI
+403 NNASTYI
-410 AQNFKSAFE
+410 AQNFKSAFQ

-447 FANSILLLFILRG
+447 FVNSILLLFILRG

>member
-1 MDDKLHAMVEGFSP
+1 MDDKLHAMVGGFSQRP
-15 RPRADDF
+15 RPDDF

-33 DMENFPPVEEKFA
+33 SAMENFSPVEEKYA
-46 VGGTDSSSDAFPEG
+46 ADGADPSSDAFSEG
-60 GEESTYDEGAEGSE
+60 SDESTYDEGGEGSE
-74 GEIERPEDP
+74 GEIERPEETMT
-83 VVEETS
+83 EETS

-95 PAAPPSENNLSSSSL
+95 PAAPPSENHLSSGSL
-110 AEGESA
+110 SEEESA
-116 APSSPGEKGKEALSL
+116 ASSPGESKDKEALSL
-131 TVPVSQNDT
+131 ADPVPQNHT
-140 EAGAASE
+140 ETGAVPE
-147 VLPPPK
+147 VLPSPK
-153 VPLEASSDEPSSKDA
+153 PPLEAPMDEPSAKNA
-168 SSASVSASAS
+168 PSASAS
-178 ASVSDGEHQDASS
+178 DEEHQDASFI
-191 SVSSEVCEEPV
+191 SSEVCEDPV
-202 SFPEEYKPEPL
+202 SSPEENKPELL
-213 SQGKPA
+213 SQEKPA
-219 VDVTDSSSVSV
+219 VDVSDDSSVSAANTL
-230 SKEIPLA
+230 SLGEAP
-237 QVEGASSAAAPSSSE
+237 GASPAAPSSSE

-308 ERLMPDILNKLSDS
+308 ERLMPDVLSKLSDS

-327 SPLTDTL
+327 DPLSDTL
-334 ESSKKSLENTQ
+334 KSSQKSLEETR
-345 STLDAFN
+345 STLDSFR

-365 DHFNDQLIKT
+365 DHFNDQLVKT

-403 NNASSYI
+403 NNASTYI
-410 AQNFKSAFE
+410 AQNFKSAFQ

-447 FANSILLLFILRG
+447 FVNSILLLFILRG

>member
-1 MDDKLHAMVEGFSP
+1 MDDKLHAMVGGFSQRP
-15 RPRADDF
+15 RPDDF
-22 DDEFDEMETAA
+22 DDEFDEMEEAPSDA
-33 DMENFPPVEEKFA
+33 ENFLPVEEKFA
-46 VGGTDSSSDAFPEG
+46 ADGADSSSDAFSEG
-60 GEESTYDEGAEGSE
+60 GDESTYDEGGEGSE
-74 GEIERPEDP
+74 GEIERPEETMT
-83 VVEETS
+83 EETS

-95 PAAPPSENNLSSSSL
+95 PAAPPSENHLSSSPLS
-110 AEGESA
+110 EGEIA
-116 APSSPGEKGKEALSL
+116 APSSPDASEDKEALSL
-131 TVPVSQNDT
+131 VVPVPQDHT
-140 EAGAASE
+140 EAGAVPE

-153 VPLEASSDEPSSKDA
+153 PPLEAPMGESSAKDI
-168 SSASVSASAS
+168 SSASA
-178 ASVSDGEHQDASS
+178 SDGEHQDASS
-191 SVSSEVCEEPV
+191 VSSEVCEDPV
-202 SFPEEYKPEPL
+202 SSPEENKLEPL
-213 SQGKPA
+213 SQEKPA
-219 VDVTDSSSVSV
+219 VNVSNDSSVSAANTL
-230 SKEIPLA
+230 PLGKA
-237 QVEGASSAAAPSSSE
+237 PGASPAAPSSSE

-294 ASKQILAQ
+294 ASKQILQQ

-308 ERLMPDILNKLSDS
+308 ERLMPDVLSKLSDS

-327 SPLTDTL
+327 APLSDTL
-334 ESSKKSLENTQ
+334 KSSQKSLEETR
-345 STLDAFN
+345 STLDSFR

-365 DHFNDQLIKT
+365 DHFNDQLVKT

-403 NNASSYI
+403 NNASTYI
-410 AQNFKSAFE
+410 AQNFKSAFQ

-429 FGKHYFWGF
+429 FGKYYFWGF

-447 FANSILLLFILRG
+447 FVNSILLLFILRG

>member
-1 MDDKLHAMVEGFSP
+1 MDDKLHAMVGGFRP
-15 RPRADDF
+15 RPRPDDF

-33 DMENFPPVEEKFA
+33 SAMENFSPVEEKYDVDGA
-46 VGGTDSSSDAFPEG
+46 DSSSDAFSEG
-60 GEESTYDEGAEGSE
+60 GDESTYDEGGDGSE
-74 GEIERPEDP
+74 GEIERPEETMT
-83 VVEETS
+83 EETS

-95 PAAPPSENNLSSSSL
+95 PAAPPSENHLSSGSL
-110 AEGESA
+110 SEEEIA
-116 APSSPGEKGKEALSL
+116 APSSPGESKDKEALPL
-131 TVPVSQNDT
+131 AVSAPQNHT
-140 EAGAASE
+140 ETGAAPE
-147 VLPPPK
+147 VLPPSKP
-153 VPLEASSDEPSSKDA
+153 PLEAPMGEPSVKDA
-168 SSASVSASAS
+168 LLASA
-178 ASVSDGEHQDASS
+178 SDGEHQDASS
-191 SVSSEVCEEPV
+191 VSSEVCEDPV
-202 SFPEEYKPEPL
+202 SSPEENKLEPL
-213 SQGKPA
+213 SKEKPA
-219 VDVTDSSSVSV
+219 VDVTDDSSVSAANTLSLGEAPV
-230 SKEIPLA
+230 GSP
-237 QVEGASSAAAPSSSE
+237 AAPSSSE

-294 ASKQILAQ
+294 ASKQILQQ

-308 ERLMPDILNKLSDS
+308 ERLMPDVLSKLSDS

-327 SPLTDTL
+327 APLSDTL
-334 ESSKKSLENTQ
+334 KSSQKSLEETR
-345 STLDAFN
+345 STLDSFR

-365 DHFNDQLIKT
+365 DHFNDQLVKT

-403 NNASSYI
+403 NNASTYI
-410 AQNFKSAFE
+410 AQNFKSAFQ

-429 FGKHYFWGF
+429 FGKYYFWGF

-447 FANSILLLFILRG
+447 FVNSILLLFILRG

>member
-1 MDDKLHAMVEGFSP
+1 MDDKLHAMVGGFSQRP
-15 RPRADDF
+15 RPDDF
-22 DDEFDEMETAA
+22 DDEFDEMETAS
-33 DMENFPPVEEKFA
+33 DMEDFSPVEEKYA
-46 VGGTDSSSDAFPEG
+46 ADGADPSSDAFPEG
-60 GEESTYDEGAEGSE
+60 GDESTYDEGGEGSD
-74 GEIERPEDP
+74 GEIERPEETMT
-83 VVEETS
+83 EETS

-95 PAAPPSENNLSSSSL
+95 PAAPPSENHLSSGSL
-110 AEGESA
+110 SEEESA
-116 APSSPGEKGKEALSL
+116 ASSPGESKDKEALSL
-131 TVPVSQNDT
+131 ADPVPQNHT
-140 EAGAASE
+140 ETGAVPE

-153 VPLEASSDEPSSKDA
+153 PPLEAPMGEPSAKDV
-168 SSASVSASAS
+168 SSASA
-178 ASVSDGEHQDASS
+178 SDGEHQDASS
-191 SVSSEVCEEPV
+191 VSPEVCEDPV
-202 SFPEEYKPEPL
+202 SSPEENKPEPL
-213 SQGKPA
+213 LQEKSA
-219 VDVTDSSSVSV
+219 VDVSDDSFVSAANTL
-230 SKEIPLA
+230 PLGEA
-237 QVEGASSAAAPSSSE
+237 PGASPAAPSSSE

-294 ASKQILAQ
+294 ASKQILQQ

-308 ERLMPDILNKLSDS
+308 ERLMPDVLSKLSDS

-327 SPLTDTL
+327 APLSDTL
-334 ESSKKSLENTQ
+334 KSSQKSLEETR
-345 STLDAFN
+345 STLDSFR

-365 DHFNDQLIKT
+365 DHFNDQLVKT

-403 NNASSYI
+403 NNASTYI
-410 AQNFKSAFE
+410 AQNFKSAFQ

-447 FANSILLLFILRG
+447 FVNSILLLFILRG

>member
-1 MDDKLHAMVEGFSP
+1 MDDKLHAMVGGFSQRP
-15 RPRADDF
+15 RPDDF

-33 DMENFPPVEEKFA
+33 SDMENFSPVEEKYA
-46 VGGTDSSSDAFPEG
+46 VDGADPSSDAFPEG
-60 GEESTYDEGAEGSE
+60 GDESTYDEGGDGSE
-74 GEIERPEDP
+74 GEIERPEEP
-83 VVEETS
+83 MAEETS

-95 PAAPPSENNLSSSSL
+95 PAAPPSENDLSSGSL
-110 AEGESA
+110 SEEEIA
-116 APSSPGEKGKEALSL
+116 ASSSPGESKDKEALSL
-131 TVPVSQNDT
+131 AVPVPQNHT
-140 EAGAASE
+140 ETGAVPE

-153 VPLEASSDEPSSKDA
+153 PPLEAPLGEPSAKDIP
-168 SSASVSASAS
+168 SASA
-178 ASVSDGEHQDASS
+178 SDGEHQNAS
-191 SVSSEVCEEPV
+191 SVSSEVCEDPV
-202 SFPEEYKPEPL
+202 SSPEENKPEPL
-213 SQGKPA
+213 SQEKPA
-219 VDVTDSSSVSV
+219 ADISDDSSVSAEN
-230 SKEIPLA
+230 KIPLA
-237 QVEGASSAAAPSSSE
+237 EAPVASPSSSE

-294 ASKQILAQ
+294 ASKQILQQ

-308 ERLMPDILNKLSDS
+308 ERLMPDVLSKLSDS

-327 SPLTDTL
+327 ALLSDTL
-334 ESSKKSLENTQ
+334 KSSQKSLEETR
-345 STLDAFN
+345 STLDSFR

-365 DHFNDQLIKT
+365 DHFNDQLVKT

-403 NNASSYI
+403 NNASTYI
-410 AQNFKSAFE
+410 AQNFKSAFQ

-447 FANSILLLFILRG
+447 FVNSILLLFILRG

>member
-1 MDDKLHAMVEGFSP
+1 MDDKLHAMVGGFRP
-15 RPRADDF
+15 RPRPDDF

-33 DMENFPPVEEKFA
+33 SAMENFSPVEEKYDVDGA
-46 VGGTDSSSDAFPEG
+46 DSSSDAFSEG
-60 GEESTYDEGAEGSE
+60 GDESTYDEGGDGSE
-74 GEIERPEDP
+74 GEIERPEETMT
-83 VVEETS
+83 EETS

-95 PAAPPSENNLSSSSL
+95 PAAPPSENHLSSGSL
-110 AEGESA
+110 SEKEIAT
-116 APSSPGEKGKEALSL
+116 PSSPGESKDKEALSL
-131 TVPVSQNDT
+131 AVPVSPNDT
-140 EAGAASE
+140 EVSVAPE

-153 VPLEASSDEPSSKDA
+153 PSLEAPMDEPSAIDI
-168 SSASVSASAS
+168 SSASA
-178 ASVSDGEHQDASS
+178 SDGEHQDASS
-191 SVSSEVCEEPV
+191 VSPEVCEDPV
-202 SFPEEYKPEPL
+202 SSPEENKPEPL
-213 SQGKPA
+213 SQEKSA
-219 VDVTDSSSVSV
+219 VDVSDDSSVSAANTL
-230 SKEIPLA
+230 SLGEAP
-237 QVEGASSAAAPSSSE
+237 GTSPAAPSSSE
-252 ILALLNQILLMQSK
+252 ILALLNQILLMRSK

-294 ASKQILAQ
+294 ASKQILQQ

-308 ERLMPDILNKLSDS
+308 ERLMPDVLSKLSDS

-327 SPLTDTL
+327 APLSDTL
-334 ESSKKSLENTQ
+334 KSSQKSLEETR
-345 STLDAFN
+345 STLDSFR

-365 DHFNDQLIKT
+365 DHFNDQLVKT

-403 NNASSYI
+403 NNASTYI
-410 AQNFKSAFE
+410 AQNFKSAFQ

-429 FGKHYFWGF
+429 FGKYYFWGF

-447 FANSILLLFILRG
+447 FVNSILLLFILRG

>member
-1 MDDKLHAMVEGFSP
+1 MVGGFSQRP
-15 RPRADDF
+15 RPDDF

-33 DMENFPPVEEKFA
+33 SAMENFSPVEEKYA
-46 VGGTDSSSDAFPEG
+46 ADGADSSSDAFPEG
-60 GEESTYDEGAEGSE
+60 GDESTYDEGGEGSE
-74 GEIERPEDP
+74 GEIERPEETMT
-83 VVEETS
+83 EETS

-95 PAAPPSENNLSSSSL
+95 PAAPPSENHLSSGLLS
-110 AEGESA
+110 EEESA
-116 APSSPGEKGKEALSL
+116 ASSPGESTDKEALSL
-131 TVPVSQNDT
+131 ADPVPQNHT
-140 EAGAASE
+140 ETGAVPE

-153 VPLEASSDEPSSKDA
+153 PSLEASMGEPSAKDN
-168 SSASVSASAS
+168 SSASAS
-178 ASVSDGEHQDASS
+178 DEEHQDAS
-191 SVSSEVCEEPV
+191 SVSSEVCEDPV
-202 SFPEEYKPEPL
+202 SSPEENKPEPL
-213 SQGKPA
+213 PQEKSA
-219 VDVTDSSSVSV
+219 VDVSDDSSVSAANTL
-230 SKEIPLA
+230 PLCKA
-237 QVEGASSAAAPSSSE
+237 PGVLPAAPSSSE

-308 ERLMPDILNKLSDS
+308 ERLMPDVLSKLSDS

-327 SPLTDTL
+327 DPLSDTL
-334 ESSKKSLENTQ
+334 KSSQESLEETR
-345 STLDAFN
+345 STLDSFR

-365 DHFNDQLIKT
+365 DHFNDQLVKT

-403 NNASSYI
+403 NNASTYI
-410 AQNFKSAFE
+410 AQNFKSAFQ

-429 FGKHYFWGF
+429 FGKYYFWGF

-447 FANSILLLFILRG
+447 FVNSILLLFILRG

>member
-1 MDDKLHAMVEGFSP
+1 MDDKLHAMVGGFSQRP
-15 RPRADDF
+15 RPDDF

-33 DMENFPPVEEKFA
+33 SAMENFSPVEEKYA
-46 VGGTDSSSDAFPEG
+46 ADGADSSSDAFPEG
-60 GEESTYDEGAEGSE
+60 GDESTYDEGGEGSE
-74 GEIERPEDP
+74 GEIERPEETMT
-83 VVEETS
+83 EETS

-95 PAAPPSENNLSSSSL
+95 PAAPPSENHLSSGSL
-110 AEGESA
+110 SEEESA
-116 APSSPGEKGKEALSL
+116 ASSPGESKDKEALSL
-131 TVPVSQNDT
+131 ADPVPQNHT
-140 EAGAASE
+140 ETGAVPE
-147 VLPPPK
+147 VLPSPK
-153 VPLEASSDEPSSKDA
+153 PPLEVPMDEPSVKNA
-168 SSASVSASAS
+168 PSASAS
-178 ASVSDGEHQDASS
+178 DEEHQDASFI
-191 SVSSEVCEEPV
+191 SSEVCEDPV
-202 SFPEEYKPEPL
+202 SSPEENKPELL
-213 SQGKPA
+213 SQEKPA
-219 VDVTDSSSVSV
+219 VDVSDDSSVSAANTL
-230 SKEIPLA
+230 SLGEAP
-237 QVEGASSAAAPSSSE
+237 GASPAAPSSSE

-308 ERLMPDILNKLSDS
+308 ERLMPDVLSKLSDS

-327 SPLTDTL
+327 DPLSDTL
-334 ESSKKSLENTQ
+334 KSSQKSLEETR
-345 STLDAFN
+345 STLDSFR

-365 DHFNDQLIKT
+365 DHFNDQLVKT

-403 NNASSYI
+403 NNASTYI
-410 AQNFKSAFE
+410 AQNFKSAFQ

-447 FANSILLLFILRG
+447 FVNSILLLFILRG

>member
-1 MDDKLHAMVEGFSP
+1 MDDKLHAMVGGFSRRP
-15 RPRADDF
+15 RPDDF

-33 DMENFPPVEEKFA
+33 SDMENFSPVEGKYA
-46 VGGTDSSSDAFPEG
+46 ADGADSSSDAFSEG
-60 GEESTYDEGAEGSE
+60 GDESTYDEGGEGSE
-74 GEIERPEDP
+74 GEIERPEETMT
-83 VVEETS
+83 EETN

-95 PAAPPSENNLSSSSL
+95 PAAPPSESNLSSGSL
-110 AEGESA
+110 SEEEIA
-116 APSSPGEKGKEALSL
+116 ASSSPGESKDKEALSL
-131 TVPVSQNDT
+131 AVPVPQNDT
-140 EAGAASE
+140 EVSAVPE
-147 VLPPPK
+147 VLPSPK
-153 VPLEASSDEPSSKDA
+153 PSLEAPMDEPSAKDI
-168 SSASVSASAS
+168 SS

-191 SVSSEVCEEPV
+191 VSSEVCEDPV
-202 SFPEEYKPEPL
+202 SSPEENKPEPL
-213 SQGKPA
+213 SQEKSA
-219 VDVTDSSSVSV
+219 VDVSNDSSVSAANTLSLGEAPV
-230 SKEIPLA
+230 GSP
-237 QVEGASSAAAPSSSE
+237 AAPSSSE

-272 GKQVASVVVADIARQ
+272 GKQVASVVVADISRQ

-308 ERLMPDILNKLSDS
+308 ERLMPDVLNKLSDS

-327 SPLTDTL
+327 APLSDML
-334 ESSKKSLENTQ
+334 KSSQKSLEETR
-345 STLDAFN
+345 STLDSFR

-365 DHFNDQLIKT
+365 DHFNDQLVKT

-403 NNASSYI
+403 NNASTYI
-410 AQNFKSAFE
+410 AQNFKSAFQ

-447 FANSILLLFILRG
+447 FVNSILLLFILRG

>member
-1 MDDKLHAMVEGFSP
+1 MDDKLHAMVGGFSQRP
-15 RPRADDF
+15 RPDDF

-33 DMENFPPVEEKFA
+33 SAMENFSPVEEKYA
-46 VGGTDSSSDAFPEG
+46 ADGADSSSDAFSEG
-60 GEESTYDEGAEGSE
+60 SDESTYDEGGEGSE
-74 GEIERPEDP
+74 GEIERPEETMT
-83 VVEETS
+83 EETS

-95 PAAPPSENNLSSSSL
+95 PAAPPSENHLSSGSLSEEEIASSGESTDKEVLSL
-110 AEGESA
+110 AVPVSPNDTDASA
-116 APSSPGEKGKEALSL
+116 AP
-131 TVPVSQNDT
+131 
-140 EAGAASE
+140 E

-153 VPLEASSDEPSSKDA
+153 PSLEAPLGELSAKDA
-168 SSASVSASAS
+168 PSASA
-178 ASVSDGEHQDASS
+178 SDGEHQDVS
-191 SVSSEVCEEPV
+191 SVSSEVCEDPV
-202 SFPEEYKPEPL
+202 SSPEENKPEPL
-213 SQGKPA
+213 SQEKLA
-219 VDVTDSSSVSV
+219 ADVSDDSSVSAANTLSLGEAPV
-230 SKEIPLA
+230 GSP
-237 QVEGASSAAAPSSSE
+237 AAPSSSE

-272 GKQVASVVVADIARQ
+272 GKQVASVVVADISRQ

-294 ASKQILAQ
+294 ASKQILQQ

-308 ERLMPDILNKLSDS
+308 ERLMPDVLSKLSDS

-327 SPLTDTL
+327 APLSDTL
-334 ESSKKSLENTQ
+334 KSSQKSLEETR
-345 STLDAFN
+345 STLDSFR

-365 DHFNDQLIKT
+365 DHFNDQLVKT

-403 NNASSYI
+403 NNASTYI
-410 AQNFKSAFE
+410 AQNFKSAFQ

-429 FGKHYFWGF
+429 FGKYYFWGF

-447 FANSILLLFILRG
+447 FVNSILLLFILRG

>member
-1 MDDKLHAMVEGFSP
+1 MDDKLHAMVGGFSQRP
-15 RPRADDF
+15 RPDDF

-33 DMENFPPVEEKFA
+33 SAMENFSPVEEKYA
-46 VGGTDSSSDAFPEG
+46 ADGADSSSDAFPEG
-60 GEESTYDEGAEGSE
+60 GDESTYDEGGEGSE
-74 GEIERPEDP
+74 GEIERPEETMT
-83 VVEETS
+83 EETS

-95 PAAPPSENNLSSSSL
+95 PAAPPSENHLSSGSLSEEEIASSS
-110 AEGESA
+110 GESTD
-116 APSSPGEKGKEALSL
+116 KEALSL
-131 TVPVSQNDT
+131 AVPVSPNDT
-140 EAGAASE
+140 DASAAPE

-153 VPLEASSDEPSSKDA
+153 PSLEAPLGELSAKDA
-168 SSASVSASAS
+168 PSASA
-178 ASVSDGEHQDASS
+178 SDGEHQDVS
-191 SVSSEVCEEPV
+191 SVSSEVCEDPV
-202 SFPEEYKPEPL
+202 SSPEENKPEPL
-213 SQGKPA
+213 SQEKPA
-219 VDVTDSSSVSV
+219 VDVSDDSSVSAANTL
-230 SKEIPLA
+230 SLGKAP
-237 QVEGASSAAAPSSSE
+237 GASPAAPSSSE

-272 GKQVASVVVADIARQ
+272 GKQVASVVVADITRQ

-294 ASKQILAQ
+294 ASKQILQQ

-308 ERLMPDILNKLSDS
+308 ERLMPDVLSKLSDS

-327 SPLTDTL
+327 APLSDTL
-334 ESSKKSLENTQ
+334 KSSQKFLEETR
-345 STLDAFN
+345 STLDSFR

-365 DHFNDQLIKT
+365 DHFNDQLVKT

-403 NNASSYI
+403 NNASTYI
-410 AQNFKSAFE
+410 AQNFKSAFQ

-429 FGKHYFWGF
+429 FGKYYFWGF

-447 FANSILLLFILRG
+447 FVNSILLLFILRG

>member
-1 MDDKLHAMVEGFSP
+1 MDDKLHAMVGGFSQRP
-15 RPRADDF
+15 RPDDF

-33 DMENFPPVEEKFA
+33 SDMENFSPVEEKYA
-46 VGGTDSSSDAFPEG
+46 ADSADSSSDAFSEG
-60 GEESTYDEGAEGSE
+60 GDESTYDESGEGSE
-74 GEIERPEDP
+74 GEIERPEETMT
-83 VVEETS
+83 EETS

-95 PAAPPSENNLSSSSL
+95 PAAPPSENHLSSGSL
-110 AEGESA
+110 SEEEIAT
-116 APSSPGEKGKEALSL
+116 PSSSESKDKEALSL
-131 TVPVSQNDT
+131 AVPV
-140 EAGAASE
+140 
-147 VLPPPK
+147 PPK
-153 VPLEASSDEPSSKDA
+153 PPLEAPLGEPSAKDI
-168 SSASVSASAS
+168 SSASA
-178 ASVSDGEHQDASS
+178 SDGEHQDASF
-191 SVSSEVCEEPV
+191 VSSEVGEDPV
-202 SFPEEYKPEPL
+202 SSPEENKPEPL
-213 SQGKPA
+213 SQEKPA
-219 VDVTDSSSVSV
+219 VDVSNDSSVSAANTLSLGEAPV
-230 SKEIPLA
+230 GSP
-237 QVEGASSAAAPSSSE
+237 AAPSSSE

-294 ASKQILAQ
+294 ASKQILQQ

-308 ERLMPDILNKLSDS
+308 ERLMPDVLSKLSDS

-327 SPLTDTL
+327 APLSDTL
-334 ESSKKSLENTQ
+334 KSSQKSLEETR
-345 STLDAFN
+345 STLDSFR

-365 DHFNDQLIKT
+365 DHFNDQLVKT

-403 NNASSYI
+403 NNASTYI
-410 AQNFKSAFE
+410 AQNFKSAFQ

-447 FANSILLLFILRG
+447 FVNSILLLFILRG

>member
-1 MDDKLHAMVEGFSP
+1 M
-15 RPRADDF
+15 
-22 DDEFDEMETAA
+22 
-33 DMENFPPVEEKFA
+33 
-46 VGGTDSSSDAFPEG
+46 
-60 GEESTYDEGAEGSE
+60 
-74 GEIERPEDP
+74 
-83 VVEETS
+83 
-89 HIPAAE
+89 
-95 PAAPPSENNLSSSSL
+95 
-110 AEGESA
+110 
-116 APSSPGEKGKEALSL
+116 
-131 TVPVSQNDT
+131 
-140 EAGAASE
+140 
-147 VLPPPK
+147 
-153 VPLEASSDEPSSKDA
+153 DEPSAKDI
-168 SSASVSASAS
+168 SS

-191 SVSSEVCEEPV
+191 VSSEVCEDPV
-202 SFPEEYKPEPL
+202 SSPEENKPEPL
-213 SQGKPA
+213 SQEKPA
-219 VDVTDSSSVSV
+219 VAVSNDSSVSAANTLSLGEAPV
-230 SKEIPLA
+230 GSP
-237 QVEGASSAAAPSSSE
+237 AAPSSSE

-272 GKQVASVVVADIARQ
+272 GKQVASVVVADISRQ

-308 ERLMPDILNKLSDS
+308 ERLMPDVLNKLSDS

-327 SPLTDTL
+327 APLSDTL
-334 ESSKKSLENTQ
+334 KSSQKSMEETR
-345 STLDAFN
+345 STLDSFR

-365 DHFNDQLIKT
+365 DHFNDQLVKT

-403 NNASSYI
+403 NNASTYI
-410 AQNFKSAFE
+410 AQNFKSAFQ

-447 FANSILLLFILRG
+447 FVNSILLLFILRG